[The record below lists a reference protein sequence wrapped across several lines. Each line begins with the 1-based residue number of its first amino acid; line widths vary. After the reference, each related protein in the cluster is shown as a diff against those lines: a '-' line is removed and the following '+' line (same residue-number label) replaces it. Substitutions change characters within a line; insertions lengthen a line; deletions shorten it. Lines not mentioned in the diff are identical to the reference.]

1 MRMKSA
7 RRWSLRWLVAACVSS
22 SAVMAPVMAQGVPVI
37 DVAGLA
43 QAVQQF
49 EQMRSQLGVLNQQYQ
64 QAQQMYGSVN
74 RLTSMGDI
82 ASVLQ
87 NPAVRRALPAD
98 FGAAEQALMGNGAGA
113 FGSKADA
120 IRGSNEVYSRDGAND
135 FYSQELRRSQGQN
148 AGQQSV
154 ASAMYEASTKRL
166 DGIDQLRA
174 KIGETADAAEKT
186 DLQNRIAT
194 ESAAIQID
202 IVKMQALAMIQQA
215 QIQTRD
221 QRAQEHFQKQIDD
234 GVRSLGG
241 TPGSANVSQ

>member
-1 MRMKSA
+1 MQIKSA
-7 RRWSLRWLVAACVSS
+7 RRWSRLVLAAACVSS
-22 SAVMAPVMAQGVPVI
+22 STVMAQGVPVI

-74 RLTSMGDI
+74 RLTNMGEI
-82 ASVLQ
+82 AAVLQ
-87 NPAVRRALPAD
+87 NPAVRRALPSD
-98 FGAAEQALMGNGAGA
+98 FGAAEQALMGNGSGG
-113 FGSKADA
+113 FGSKADS
-120 IRGSNEVYSRDGAND
+120 IRGSNEVYNRDGAND
-135 FYSQELRRSQGQN
+135 FYSQELRRNQGQN

-154 ASAMYEASTKRL
+154 ASAMYEASSKRL

-174 KIGETADAAEKT
+174 KIGETSDAAEKA

-194 ESAAIQID
+194 ESAAIQND
-202 IVKMQALAMIQQA
+202 IVRMQALAMIQQA
-215 QIQTRD
+215 QIQTRE
-221 QRAQEHFQKQIDD
+221 QREKENFQKQIDD

-241 TPGSANVSQ
+241 TPGSPGVTN